1 MKSTLIMAIGLALV
15 FVGCQPKVQNLNV
28 KQEHSEVSSEDCD
41 IRIDR
46 SVFSAADETINKSCM
61 VLNGKI
67 EKLVN
72 DLKDSL
78 RADATELFQ
87 TFADKPDERPNWKYE
102 LIVDDSVFMATDQFI
117 SVRLRV
123 YSFTGGAHGMTTYH
137 SFNYDVKNQKFLTN
151 KEILNY
157 ANAAQINTLL
167 KANFKNPDGC
177 FTMEPTLDL
186 AGAINFN
193 ATSVYFLYGQ
203 YVLGA
208 YACGSAEV
216 VVPRAALKGD
226 ILIK

>member
-41 IRIDR
+41 IQIDR

-87 TFADKPDERPNWKYE
+87 TFADKPDERPDWKYE
-102 LIVDDSVFMATDQFI
+102 LMVDDSVFMATDQFV
-117 SVRLRV
+117 SVKSLYLHGRSAWNDDL
-123 YSFTGGAHGMTTYH
+123 SFI
-137 SFNYDVKNQKFLTN
+137 QL
-151 KEILNY
+151 
-157 ANAAQINTLL
+157 
-167 KANFKNPDGC
+167 
-177 FTMEPTLDL
+177 
-186 AGAINFN
+186 
-193 ATSVYFLYGQ
+193 
-203 YVLGA
+203 
-208 YACGSAEV
+208 
-216 VVPRAALKGD
+216 
-226 ILIK
+226 